1 MTNEEKARQL
11 AIQSTKY
18 VDDNGKEV
26 YNAFVEAA
34 LLEMAEWEKQQMI
47 DKACE
52 WWENK
57 LTYPTMS
64 QVEIDWMQTK
74 IVSFR
79 KAMEE

>member
-1 MTNEEKARQL
+1 MTDDEKLREIISEVSTEPFTSEYEEMYDVGYDAMKW
-11 AIQSTKY
+11 
-18 VDDNGKEV
+18 KE
-26 YNAFVEAA
+26 
-34 LLEMAEWEKQQMI
+34 QQMI

-52 WWENK
+52 WWENE

-74 IVSFR
+74 IVTFR